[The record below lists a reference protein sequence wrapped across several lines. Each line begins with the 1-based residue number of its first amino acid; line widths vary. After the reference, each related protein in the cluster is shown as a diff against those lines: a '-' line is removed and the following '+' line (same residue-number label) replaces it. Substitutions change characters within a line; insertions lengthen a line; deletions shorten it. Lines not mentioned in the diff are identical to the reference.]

1 MLYPLKTNYCMQ
13 FKKTTLSWLI
23 FIIPVLSFA
32 QSTNLPQGA
41 KENWLIDRMDIKLMG
56 DSLLGFTST
65 KPYLR
70 KTIVA
75 GIERYYGSALFI
87 KSAGE
92 IPASLDSVQVARDRL
107 AALFTPTD

>member
-1 MLYPLKTNYCMQ
+1 MQ

-32 QSTNLPQGA
+32 QSTNLQQGA
-41 KENWLIDRMDIKLMG
+41 KENWLLNRMDIKLMG
-56 DSLLGFTST
+56 DSLLEFTAT

-75 GIERYYGSALFI
+75 GIEKYYSSASL
-87 KSAGE
+87 KNTAGEVPLTNDSAG
-92 IPASLDSVQVARDRL
+92 
-107 AALFTPTD
+107 AAINNMAAF